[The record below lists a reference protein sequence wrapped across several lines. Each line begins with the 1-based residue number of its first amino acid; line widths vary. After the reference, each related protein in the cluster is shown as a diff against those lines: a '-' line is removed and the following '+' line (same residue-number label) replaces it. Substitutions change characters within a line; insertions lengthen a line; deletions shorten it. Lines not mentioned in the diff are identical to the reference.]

1 MMPKTNKNL
10 LIEMSVMGNVSQPNF
25 PGLPSEPYRLDSNG
39 SPFLLPTWGSITHN
53 ISVGDAAF
61 GWEADCIHPG
71 VSIKYEDENGNRYFS
86 NKKDSKRWVIYGG
99 QVEATAVNP
108 EWNNWLRFTSIEKPD
123 EIKSHDWQLEHEPNQ
138 SGTSKAYSPKS
149 SIFNNKSN
157 NKKRIDYEKWS
168 PKD

>member
-1 MMPKTNKNL
+1 MIKEIFTWWNSQTVGTRIWSYLNG
-10 LIEMSVMGNVSQPNF
+10 IEIG
-25 PGLPSEPYRLDSNG
+25 
-39 SPFLLPTWGSITHN
+39 
-53 ISVGDAAF
+53 
-61 GWEADCIHPG
+61 
-71 VSIKYEDENGNRYFS
+71 KDENGNRYFS

-99 QVEATAVNP
+99 QVEATTVNP

>member
-1 MMPKTNKNL
+1 MISISYKHLIRLYL
-10 LIEMSVMGNVSQPNF
+10 LKKMWIHLIAILMIKEIFTWWNSQTVGTRIWSYLNGIEIG
-25 PGLPSEPYRLDSNG
+25 
-39 SPFLLPTWGSITHN
+39 
-53 ISVGDAAF
+53 
-61 GWEADCIHPG
+61 
-71 VSIKYEDENGNRYFS
+71 KDENGNRYFS

-108 EWNNWLRFTSIEKPD
+108 EWNNWLRFTSIEKPG
-123 EIKSHDWQLEHEPNQ
+123 EVKSHDWQLEHKSNQ
-138 SGTSKAYSPKS
+138 SGTSKAYSPNS